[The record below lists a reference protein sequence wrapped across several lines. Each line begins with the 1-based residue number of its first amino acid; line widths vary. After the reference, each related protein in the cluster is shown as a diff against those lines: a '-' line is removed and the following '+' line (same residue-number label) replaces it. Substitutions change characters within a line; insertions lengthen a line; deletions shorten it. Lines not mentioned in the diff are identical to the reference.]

1 MYRPSYLL
9 LYSWASSLLLNLNK
23 IMFRAV
29 VIAVEVRLSIAVF
42 FHSLLEMGKAFTL
55 KVIPD
60 VPFLYRR
67 VTWKM
72 ALK

>member
-29 VIAVEVRLSIAVF
+29 VIAVEVRLRIMPVET
-42 FHSLLEMGKAFTL
+42 LE
-55 KVIPD
+55 
-60 VPFLYRR
+60 
-67 VTWKM
+67 
-72 ALK
+72 